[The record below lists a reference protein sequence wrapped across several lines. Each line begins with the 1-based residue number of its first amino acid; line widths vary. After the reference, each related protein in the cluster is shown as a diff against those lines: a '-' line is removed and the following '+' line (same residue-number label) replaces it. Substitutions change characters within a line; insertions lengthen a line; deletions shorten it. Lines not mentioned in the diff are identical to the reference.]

1 MAVLER
7 VPHHEERE
15 EQKQFQHLET
25 GEFTVMPFLNS
36 NAGEIEVQA
45 GDCTDYT
52 INGPVTIILEG
63 FWSIMPTCTI
73 RTDSYVSTGLRKG
86 KEAPSQKQCTMSTT
100 VSMILKLIGSTLT

>member
-52 INGPVTIILEG
+52 INGPVTIIFRE
-63 FWSIMPTCTI
+63 
-73 RTDSYVSTGLRKG
+73 
-86 KEAPSQKQCTMSTT
+86 
-100 VSMILKLIGSTLT
+100 KLVYF

>member
-52 INGPVTIILEG
+52 IE
-63 FWSIMPTCTI
+63 FM
-73 RTDSYVSTGLRKG
+73 
-86 KEAPSQKQCTMSTT
+86 
-100 VSMILKLIGSTLT
+100 

>member
-52 INGPVTIILEG
+52 INAHRQVRSATP
-63 FWSIMPTCTI
+63 PP
-73 RTDSYVSTGLRKG
+73 
-86 KEAPSQKQCTMSTT
+86 PSS
-100 VSMILKLIGSTLT
+100 VLGA

>member
-52 INGPVTIILEG
+52 INGPVTEIICLSLTIA
-63 FWSIMPTCTI
+63 FSIESFLIALKDTHF
-73 RTDSYVSTGLRKG
+73 LRNTELK
-86 KEAPSQKQCTMSTT
+86 A
-100 VSMILKLIGSTLT
+100 ILFYLRNLNNIKNE

>member
-52 INGPVTIILEG
+52 INGPVTIIFREKWAHLQSSVFKLSKNLIDSIHEEG
-63 FWSIMPTCTI
+63 IVAYTS
-73 RTDSYVSTGLRKG
+73 
-86 KEAPSQKQCTMSTT
+86 
-100 VSMILKLIGSTLT
+100 

>member
-45 GDCTDYT
+45 RLYRLY
-52 INGPVTIILEG
+52 N
-63 FWSIMPTCTI
+63 
-73 RTDSYVSTGLRKG
+73 
-86 KEAPSQKQCTMSTT
+86 
-100 VSMILKLIGSTLT
+100 

>member
-45 GDCTDYT
+45 GDGTDYT
-52 INGPVTIILEG
+52 INGPVTITFREKWVY
-63 FWSIMPTCTI
+63 FWNNMFIFDHSF
-73 RTDSYVSTGLRKG
+73 
-86 KEAPSQKQCTMSTT
+86 
-100 VSMILKLIGSTLT
+100 